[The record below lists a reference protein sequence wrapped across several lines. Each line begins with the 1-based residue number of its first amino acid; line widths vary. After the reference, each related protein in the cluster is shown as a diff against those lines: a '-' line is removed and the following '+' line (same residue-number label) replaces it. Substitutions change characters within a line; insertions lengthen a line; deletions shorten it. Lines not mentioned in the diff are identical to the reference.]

1 MSDKLTE
8 HHQQPARNGEPKK
21 FYGNPFCGA
30 WYEPRGDHGVTDSR
44 EPIYPVDLKE
54 MDRAG
59 DIAWAKFPADS
70 TYLTPHIDGV
80 PLIYE

>member
-1 MSDKLTE
+1 M
-8 HHQQPARNGEPKK
+8 
-21 FYGNPFCGA
+21 
-30 WYEPRGDHGVTDSR
+30 TDSR